1 MSREGTLVS
10 ERAVSRVVGYI
21 VWVRGP
27 RGPELQKWREPPPD
41 LSGYWAKRV
50 IGSPIPVGRD
60 MYSRSI
66 SELMR
71 LFPAPNIWEHD

>member
-1 MSREGTLVS
+1 MSSV
-10 ERAVSRVVGYI
+10 AGYV

-41 LSGYWAKRV
+41 LSGYWDKRV

-60 MYSRSI
+60 IYAKPI
-66 SELMR
+66 NELLR
-71 LFPAPNIWEHD
+71 LFPAPQIFEG